1 MRPAAARRVA
11 LALWM
16 AWAVVAWNVIF
27 DQTIVLAG
35 RDFVQTAIA
44 ANNGP
49 FPSMDAW
56 MRPAVVRGFWL
67 ATTGAGAIVLTYF
80 TVVTLC
86 ASHRT
91 R

>member
-1 MRPAAARRVA
+1 MRRLA

-27 DQTIVLAG
+27 DQTILTAG
-35 RDFVQTAIA
+35 RAYVQSAIA

-49 FPSMDAW
+49 FLNMDAW
-56 MRPAVVRGFWL
+56 MRPAAARGFWF
-67 ATTGAGAIVLTYF
+67 ADAGAGAIVLTYF
-80 TVVTLC
+80 TLVTLC
-86 ASHRT
+86 ASRPT